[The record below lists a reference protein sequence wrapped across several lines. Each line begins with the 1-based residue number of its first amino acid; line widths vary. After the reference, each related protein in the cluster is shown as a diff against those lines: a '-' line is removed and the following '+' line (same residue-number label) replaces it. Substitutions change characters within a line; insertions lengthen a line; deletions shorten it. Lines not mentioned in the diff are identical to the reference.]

1 MKVVQE
7 VLADLMRI
15 CTNKTSHLRAAGKL
29 VQTAVAKNRLELRI
43 CLAGRLVLHKVHRL
57 SARDVCVI

>member
-29 VQTAVAKNRLELRI
+29 VQTADGKNRLELRI
-43 CLAGRLVLHKVHRL
+43 CLAGLLAV
-57 SARDVCVI
+57 

>member
-15 CTNKTSHLRAAGKL
+15 CTNKTRHLRAAGKL
-29 VQTAVAKNRLELRI
+29 VQTTVAKNRLELRI
-43 CLAGRLVLHKVHRL
+43 CLAGRLVLHKVHI
-57 SARDVCVI
+57 AQAA